1 MQGRNSLDSLFHSFP
16 SWVSVRGW
24 SCVEGQ
30 GSMCAG
36 VSKITCHHYWRPAGK
51 QMSQARCLSSRQ
63 IHLKSKN
70 KYRRS
75 VSRNTVNKAP
85 GWTAYGWQLTAGRL
99 YTFHYWSRGRGGDSW
114 SEPLWYNIHCNTQ
127 TYFYDFLLYL
137 VYPFF
142 CSTYRLILYNI
153 KIFFFS
159 FPTLLLHLTNAPV
172 PK

>member
-30 GSMCAG
+30 GSVCAG
-36 VSKITCHHYWRPAGK
+36 VSKITCHHYWRPVGK
-51 QMSQARCLSSRQ
+51 QMSQTRCLSSRQ
-63 IHLKSKN
+63 IKAKSTD

-127 TYFYDFLLYL
+127 TYFWLLIVSRL
-137 VYPFF
+137 PFF
-142 CSTYRLILYNI
+142 CSAYRLILYNI

>member
-1 MQGRNSLDSLFHSFP
+1 MAHVCDDLIKMQGRHSLDSLFHSIP

-30 GSMCAG
+30 GSVCAG

-99 YTFHYWSRGRGGDSW
+99 YTFHYWSRGRGGTADLSHFDII
-114 SEPLWYNIHCNTQ
+114 STATHRRIFMTSYCISFTLFLFSIHVNI
-127 TYFYDFLLYL
+127 
-137 VYPFF
+137 
-142 CSTYRLILYNI
+142 I
-153 KIFFFS
+153 
-159 FPTLLLHLTNAPV
+159 
-172 PK
+172 